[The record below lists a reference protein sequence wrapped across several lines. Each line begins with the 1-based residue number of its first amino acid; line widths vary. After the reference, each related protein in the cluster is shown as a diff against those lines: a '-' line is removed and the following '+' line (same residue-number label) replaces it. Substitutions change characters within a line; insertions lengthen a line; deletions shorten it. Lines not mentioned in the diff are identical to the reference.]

1 MQNRR
6 RKLAENLTRH
16 EHEVFITIPQAART
30 VRLWVADSG
39 ALDEPIGPSPLV
51 TDETMTADYKP
62 RAAPRGARTCAGT
75 RPP

>member
-6 RKLAENLTRH
+6 RKLAENLGRH

-30 VRLWVADSG
+30 VRLWIADSG

-51 TDETMTADYKP
+51 TDADDDRRLRH
-62 RAAPRGARTCAGT
+62 RAAPPGARTCAAT
-75 RPP
+75 PR